1 MKLRF
6 EASFVQEALAQE
18 SPVRKGISKVVRLA
32 GQLSFRDLLNHD
44 GIHLEKLKDQIDPA
58 SGLPLY
64 SLRATRSARI
74 KALMDGDILVLL
86 TIESDHG
93 KAYR

>member
-18 SPVRKGISKVVRLA
+18 APIRKGISKVLGIA
-32 GQLSFRDLLNHD
+32 GQLSFGDLLNHE
-44 GIHLEKLKDQIDPA
+44 GIHLEKLKDQVMPA

-64 SLRATRSARI
+64 SLRASQAARI
-74 KALMDGDILVLL
+74 KALADGDVLVML
-86 TIESDHG
+86 TIETDHG